1 MSSEQENDSV
11 QADEAGAGNS
21 IMAGRTP
28 IVVLV
33 SLIIVS
39 LLAICGLGYFL
50 LRPEGDETAGSTP
63 SSGEPTPFPVS
74 GGGAVGSNDAI
85 VMGISGSTTVSVTLD
100 SPAELS
106 LGGKS
111 FTVSSQT
118 INPDA
123 SWSPGVSDDNSAGWV
138 HGSIV
143 NYIMALN
150 GSDQNRAVL
159 DSLAPGSQIGM
170 VTEGG
175 GQFLFEFEQKR
186 LLPTED
192 RTIFQQNAPGI
203 TLVMLDESNGQNLVV
218 NGRYIINES
227 NSGNQGSSVEL
238 GEPTQLGDLQIT
250 VTGATYVP
258 NSPQAPSGFAFF
270 LVDFRVQNV
279 GLTAVD
285 VNNLQLV
292 LVDEIGNQYALNPIA
307 SQVGNNPA
315 LTGGFLN
322 AGGSLDASVGY
333 QIPAGLVSNV
343 LQWVVIDRTTGA
355 RTQVHIPFTGDN
367 AAQFSTITLQSVQI
381 STDGNNMSL
390 TGQIINQGNQPVV
403 VTPSDVSLRTAD
415 GAAYQLLSANPPFVW
430 TAPPGQTTQ
439 YSVTYQRPNLDTAV
453 FTILNQPFQL
463 NNIR

>member
-1 MSSEQENDSV
+1 
-11 QADEAGAGNS
+11 
-21 IMAGRTP
+21 MAGRAPVVILVTL
-28 IVVLV
+28 IV
-33 SLIIVS
+33 IS
-39 LLAICGLGYFL
+39 LLAICALGYFL
-50 LRPEGDETAGSTP
+50 LRPDGDEAAGSTP
-63 SSGEPTPFPVS
+63 GSGEPTPFPVA
-74 GGGAVGSNDAI
+74 GGGVVGSDDAI
-85 VMGISGSTTVSVTLD
+85 IMGISGSTTVSVTLD
-100 SPAELS
+100 SPTELS
-106 LGGKS
+106 LGEKS
-111 FTVSSQT
+111 FIVSSQT

-123 SWSPGVSDDNSAGWV
+123 SWSPGVTDDNMAGWV

-150 GSDQNRAVL
+150 SSEQNRTLL
-159 DSLAPGSQIGM
+159 DSLIPGSQIVM
-170 VTEGG
+170 MTESG

-192 RTIFQQNAPGI
+192 RTIFQQNSPGI
-203 TLVMLDESNGQNLVV
+203 TLVMLDESNSQNLVI
-218 NGRYIINES
+218 NGRYIINET
-227 NSGNQGSSVEL
+227 NSGNQGGSVEL

-307 SQVGNNPA
+307 SQIGSNPA

-333 QIPAGLVSNV
+333 QIPAGLVSTS
-343 LQWVVIDRTTGA
+343 LQWVVIDRSTGA
-355 RTQVHIPFTGDN
+355 RTQVRIPFTGDN

-381 STDGNNMSL
+381 STDGNNINL
-390 TGQIINQGNQPVV
+390 AGQIINQGNQPVV
-403 VTPSDVSLRTAD
+403 VTPSDVSLRTSD

-430 TAPPGQTTQ
+430 TAPPGETTQ
-439 YSVTYQRPNLDTAV
+439 YAVTYQRPNLDTAV
-453 FTILNQPFQL
+453 FTVLNQPFQL

>member
-11 QADEAGAGNS
+11 QENEANAGNS
-21 IMAGRTP
+21 ILAGRAP

-33 SLIIVS
+33 GLIIVS
-39 LLAICGLGYFL
+39 LLAICSLGYFL
-50 LRPEGDETAGSTP
+50 LRPAGEESSETTP
-63 SSGEPTPFPVS
+63 NSGEPTPFPVA
-74 GGGAVGSNDAI
+74 GGAIGSDDAI
-85 VMGISGSTTVSVTLD
+85 VMGISGSTTISVTLD

-111 FTVSSQT
+111 FAVSSQT

-123 SWSPGVSDDNSAGWV
+123 SWSPGVSGENTAGWV

-143 NYIMALN
+143 NYIMALD
-150 GSDQNRAVL
+150 GSDQNRTLL
-159 DSLAPGSQIGM
+159 DSLIPGSQIVM
-170 VTEGG
+170 MTEGG

-186 LLPTED
+186 LVSTED
-192 RTIFQQNAPGI
+192 RTIFQQNVPGI
-203 TLVMLDESNGQNLVV
+203 TLVMFDEGSGQNLVV
-218 NGRYIINES
+218 NGRYIIS
-227 NSGNQGSSVEL
+227 DTNSGSQGGSVEL

-258 NSPQAPSGFAFF
+258 NSPQAPPGFAFF

-292 LVDEIGNQYALNPIA
+292 LIDEIGNQYALNPIA
-307 SQVGNNPA
+307 SQIGSNPA

-333 QIPAGLVSNV
+333 QIPSSLVSSS
-343 LQWVVIDRTTGA
+343 LQWVVIDKVTGA
-355 RTQVHIPFTGDN
+355 RTQVRIPFTGDN
-367 AAQFSTITLQSVQI
+367 AAQFSTITLQTVQI
-381 STDGNNMSL
+381 STDGNNMNL
-390 TGQIINQGNQPVV
+390 TGQIINQGNQPIV
-403 VTPSDVSLRTAD
+403 VTPSDVSLRTSD

-430 TAPPGQTTQ
+430 TAPPAQTIQ

-463 NNIR
+463 TNIR